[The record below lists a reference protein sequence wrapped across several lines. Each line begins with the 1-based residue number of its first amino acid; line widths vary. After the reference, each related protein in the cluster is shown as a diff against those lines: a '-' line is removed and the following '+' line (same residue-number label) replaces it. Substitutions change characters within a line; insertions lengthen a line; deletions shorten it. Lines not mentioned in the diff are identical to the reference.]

1 MCMFC
6 RSLFVLLAIVL
17 SVHLRFTDSD
27 YHFGI
32 FKLFLSYFDLLQI
45 FHMTILF
52 RNISESSK
60 LYNLRH
66 SLIFPN
72 TSISAITKIILS
84 LQLICLCPRDKES
97 GGILI
102 YPCPSVRQSGYRY
115 MVCPAISSYSFG
127 ATALIFCWMFI
138 HIISVFI

>member
-66 SLIFPN
+66 NLIFRN

-97 GGILI
+97 GGNINLPFVSPDI
-102 YPCPSVRQSGYRY
+102 DTWFVRLSPHTVLELQ
-115 MVCPAISSYSFG
+115 
-127 ATALIFCWMFI
+127 L
-138 HIISVFI
+138 